1 MPQSALVAD
10 LAAQLTPR
18 AAVGPRCGIEHE
30 YTVLGPTGAVD
41 FGRLL
46 DRLHLG
52 GLRIDPG
59 DPNARRLPWGGVVT
73 VDGRE
78 AEVVTPPVPLGTEA
92 VTLAARLTSR
102 GRVTLDRALRS
113 HDPLLEAVGYSTH
126 LNVSV
131 DDNVVVRAGRGLV
144 RHFGLPLMLLLDRLD
159 SPGILVR
166 PRRGRLELAGE
177 YATGDQLRTALTFFV
192 AACRVTATGTRA
204 ATRGLG
210 APRPVV
216 VAADQRYGW
225 YIDRRAYGVDLYAGG
240 RDSTIPVGVR
250 GSRRL
255 RAGDVLEAAWALV
268 RGAAATWA
276 SPADVAL
283 VDAVVDGRAPI
294 PLEAPS
300 PPDVPAWLP
309 SAHGSLVRPR
319 RRSVGEVRAEHATWE
334 ATLFRV
340 SPAHAPERYV
350 NVPDRHLERFLTL
363 LDNGEL
369 DAVLAAIVAAPTVGT
384 TFRLESEAGEVGI
397 YDRVADPSALNPTE
411 RDVATGRIGGGGRGG
426 REHKHDQG
434 ARPHPRFTPLRVAVL
449 VGGAVAAT
457 ATIAAIALAAG
468 GGGSSKAAPPATPST
483 TQAPIP
489 VTATFAVT
497 AGPVRTLRT
506 TGLFVGHPAV
516 VAGGV
521 VTYSPIDADTPKA
534 QNAPSGTVSYTC
546 AGNHCING
554 QGFTIASEFTI
565 TGRRATGVGP
575 GALSEVTDCNIPVP
589 PESGVTGMPVRF
601 DVTRD
606 SRTRQIT
613 RMRMDVLYV
622 WDRTTNGTSNDK
634 CANVLV
640 ASVVEN
646 LRRIS

>member
-294 PLEAPS
+294 PLESPS
-300 PPDVPAWLP
+300 PPDVPAWLS

-340 SPAHAPERYV
+340 SRPTR
-350 NVPDRHLERFLTL
+350 
-363 LDNGEL
+363 
-369 DAVLAAIVAAPTVGT
+369 PTVRERPGPT
-384 TFRLESEAGEVGI
+384 PRAVPHPARQRRARCGARCDRGRTDRRDHVPPRERGGEVGI

-457 ATIAAIALAAG
+457 AAIAAIALAAG

-546 AGNHCING
+546 VGNRCING

-565 TGRRATGVGP
+565 TGSRATGVGP
-575 GALSEVTDCNIPVP
+575 GALSEVTDCHIPVP